1 MSERASISGGVAPAP
16 WVLPAVKGPLVAQ
29 QGGSSSAAAVEAEQR
44 QAWSAGFEQGRREG
58 LAAGTAQ
65 LEARQAE
72 LAARQAELESA
83 IAQVGQVLS
92 SMSRPLER
100 LDEVAA
106 AELARLA
113 LATGT
118 QLARHELRQD
128 PAQVIAIIRECVN
141 VLPAS
146 ARHVRVHLH
155 PADAAIVRERLAQPA
170 ADRAWSVVE
179 DPVLARGG
187 CRVITDVSQVDGR
200 FDSRVA
206 AVVAAILGDERE
218 HERLDE
224 AAGAGD
230 DALPGATP

>member
-1 MSERASISGGVAPAP
+1 MSERARLAGGVAPAP
-16 WVLPAVKGPLVAQ
+16 WVLPAVKGPLVVQ
-29 QGGSSSAAAVEAEQR
+29 HGGASSAAAVEAEQR
-44 QAWSAGFEQGRREG
+44 QAWTAGFDQGRRDG
-58 LAAGTAQ
+58 LAAGAAQ
-65 LEARQAE
+65 LETRQRE
-72 LAARQAELESA
+72 LDAA
-83 IAQVGQVLS
+83 IAQVGDLLA
-92 SMSRPLER
+92 SMSRPLDR

-113 LATGT
+113 LATGS
-118 QLARHELRQD
+118 QLARRELRQD

-155 PADAAIVRERLAQPA
+155 PLDAAIVRERLAQPA

-206 AVVAAILGDERE
+206 AVVAAVLGDERE
-218 HERLDE
+218 HERVDDSAGHAD
-224 AAGAGD
+224 AAGPA
-230 DALPGATP
+230 P

>member
-1 MSERASISGGVAPAP
+1 MSERARLAGGVGRRRGCCPRSRAR
-16 WVLPAVKGPLVAQ
+16 WWSSGVGT
-29 QGGSSSAAAVEAEQR
+29 SSAAAVEAEQR
-44 QAWSAGFEQGRREG
+44 QAWTAGFEQGRREG
-58 LAAGTAQ
+58 LAAGAAQ
-65 LEARQAE
+65 LEARQRE
-72 LAARQAELESA
+72 LDAA
-83 IAQVGQVLS
+83 IAQVGDLLA
-92 SMSRPLER
+92 SMSQPLDR

-113 LATGT
+113 LATGS
-118 QLARHELRQD
+118 QLARRELRQD

-155 PADAAIVRERLAQPA
+155 PLDAAIVRERLAQPA

-218 HERLDE
+218 HERVDE
-224 AAGAGD
+224 SAGSGD
-230 DALPGATP
+230 GAVTGPAP

>member
-1 MSERASISGGVAPAP
+1 MSERAGISGGAAPAP

-58 LAAGTAQ
+58 LAAGAEQ

-72 LAARQAELESA
+72 LDSA
-83 IAQVGQVLS
+83 IAQVGQMLA

-113 LATGT
+113 LAAGT
-118 QLARHELRQD
+118 QLARRELRQD

-218 HERLDE
+218 HERIDE
-224 AAGAGD
+224 TAGNGA
-230 DALPGATP
+230 DAPPGATP

>member
-1 MSERASISGGVAPAP
+1 MSERARLAGGVTPAP
-16 WVLPAVKGPLVAQ
+16 WVLPAVKGPLVAP
-29 QGGSSSAAAVEAEQR
+29 QGGSSSAAAIEAEHR
-44 QAWSAGFEQGRREG
+44 QAWTAGFEQGRREG
-58 LAAGTAQ
+58 LAAGASQ
-65 LEARQAE
+65 LEARQRE
-72 LAARQAELESA
+72 LDAA
-83 IAQVGQVLS
+83 IAQVGELLA
-92 SMSRPLER
+92 SMSRPLDR

-118 QLARHELRQD
+118 QLARRELRQD

-155 PADAAIVRERLAQPA
+155 PADAAIVRERLAEPA

-206 AVVAAILGDERE
+206 AVVASILGDERE

-224 AAGAGD
+224 SSGTDGEPA
-230 DALPGATP
+230 PGCAT

>member
-1 MSERASISGGVAPAP
+1 MSERARLAGGVAPAP
-16 WVLPAVKGPLVAQ
+16 WVFPAVKGPLVAQ

-44 QAWSAGFEQGRREG
+44 QAWTAGFEQGRREG
-58 LAAGTAQ
+58 LAASASQ
-65 LEARQAE
+65 VEARQRE
-72 LAARQAELESA
+72 LDAA
-83 IAQVGQVLS
+83 IAQVGDLLA
-92 SMSRPLER
+92 SMSRPLDR

-106 AELARLA
+106 AELVRLA

-118 QLARHELRQD
+118 QLARRELRQD

-170 ADRAWSVVE
+170 AERAWSVVE

-206 AVVAAILGDERE
+206 AVVASVLGDERE
-218 HERLDE
+218 HGRLDE
-224 AAGAGD
+224 SSGADGESG
-230 DALPGATP
+230 PGRDT

>member
-1 MSERASISGGVAPAP
+1 MSERAGLAGSVSPAP
-16 WVLPAVKGPLVAQ
+16 WVLPAVNGPLVAQ
-29 QGGSSSAAAVEAEQR
+29 HGGSSSAAAVAAEQR
-44 QAWSAGFEQGRREG
+44 QAWAAGFEQGRREG
-58 LAAGTAQ
+58 LAAGAAQ
-65 LEARQAE
+65 HEARQRE
-72 LAARQAELESA
+72 LDAA
-83 IAQVGQVLS
+83 IGQVEAVLA
-92 SMSRPLER
+92 SMSRPLDR

-106 AELARLA
+106 AELVRLA

-118 QLARHELRQD
+118 QLARRELRQD

-170 ADRAWSVVE
+170 AERAWSVVE

-206 AVVAAILGDERE
+206 AVVASILGDERD
-218 HERLDE
+218 HERAEDSF
-224 AAGAGD
+224 AAGDGR
-230 DALPGATP
+230 PGHEP

>member
-1 MSERASISGGVAPAP
+1 MSERARLAGGVEPAP
-16 WVLPAVKGPLVAQ
+16 WVLPAVKGPLVVQ
-29 QGGSSSAAAVEAEQR
+29 RGGTSSAAAVEAEQR
-44 QAWSAGFEQGRREG
+44 QAWTAGFEQGRREG
-58 LAAGTAQ
+58 LAAGAAQ
-65 LEARQAE
+65 LEARQRE
-72 LAARQAELESA
+72 LDAA
-83 IAQVGQVLS
+83 IAQVGDLLA
-92 SMSRPLER
+92 SMSQPLDR

-113 LATGT
+113 LATGS
-118 QLARHELRQD
+118 QLARRELRQD

-155 PADAAIVRERLAQPA
+155 PLDAAIVRERLAQPA

-206 AVVAAILGDERE
+206 AVVAAILGDERA
-218 HERLDE
+218 HERVDE
-224 AAGAGD
+224 SAGSGD
-230 DALPGATP
+230 GAVTGPAP

>member
-1 MSERASISGGVAPAP
+1 MSERARLAGGVTPAP
-16 WVLPAVKGPLVAQ
+16 WVLPTVKGPLVAQ
-29 QGGSSSAAAVEAEQR
+29 KGGTSSAAAIEAEQR

-58 LAAGTAQ
+58 LAAGVAQ
-65 LEARQAE
+65 LEARQRE
-72 LAARQAELESA
+72 LDAA
-83 IAQVGQVLS
+83 IGQVGELLV
-92 SMSRPLER
+92 SMSQPLDR
-100 LDEVAA
+100 LDDIAA
-106 AELARLA
+106 TELARLA

-118 QLARHELRQD
+118 QLARREMRQD

-155 PADAAIVRERLAQPA
+155 PADAAIVRARLAQPA

-206 AVVAAILGDERE
+206 AVVASVLGDERE
-218 HERLDE
+218 HERADE
-224 AAGAGD
+224 SAGTGD
-230 DALPGATP
+230 GLAPGRAP

>member
-1 MSERASISGGVAPAP
+1 MSEGARLAGGVKPAP
-16 WVLPAVKGPLVAQ
+16 WVLPAVKGPLVAH
-29 QGGSSSAAAVEAEQR
+29 QGGASSAASLEAEQR
-44 QAWSAGFEQGRREG
+44 QAWTAGFEQGRREG
-58 LAAGTAQ
+58 LAAGATQ
-65 LEARQAE
+65 LEMRQRE
-72 LAARQAELESA
+72 LDAAMG
-83 IAQVGQVLS
+83 QVGTLLA
-92 SMSRPLER
+92 SMSRPLDR
-100 LDEVAA
+100 LDELAA
-106 AELARLA
+106 AELVRLA

-118 QLARHELRQD
+118 QLARRELRQD

-206 AVVAAILGDERE
+206 AVVASILGDERE
-218 HERLDE
+218 QGRIDE
-224 AAGAGD
+224 TGGVGDAPTAGSA
-230 DALPGATP
+230 P

>member
-1 MSERASISGGVAPAP
+1 MPMSDRAGTPGGLTPSA
-16 WVLPAVKGPLVAQ
+16 WVLPAVKGPLVALR
-29 QGGSSSAAAVEAEQR
+29 GGASSAAALEEEQR
-44 QAWSAGFEQGRREG
+44 RAWTAGFDQGRREG
-58 LAAGTAQ
+58 MAMGVAQ
-65 LEARQAE
+65 IDARQRELEA
-72 LAARQAELESA
+72 A
-83 IAQVGQVLS
+83 IAQVGQMLVAL
-92 SMSRPLER
+92 SRPLER

-106 AELARLA
+106 VELARLA

-118 QLARHELRQD
+118 HRARRELRQD

-141 VLPAS
+141 ALPAS

-155 PADAAIVRERLAQPA
+155 PADAAIVRERLAQPSA
-170 ADRAWSVVE
+170 ERAWTVVE

-218 HERLDE
+218 HGRVDDT
-224 AAGAGD
+224 ASGAGD
-230 DALPGATP
+230 AATECPA